1 MSHLRATFAV
11 VLGFT
16 SLLTY
21 AAAAD
26 ATVPVTLSRGT
37 LPNGLAYAVLPHP
50 SPKGDVSL
58 RLIVRAGSLDERD
71 DERGF
76 AHFVEHMAFNGTRRF
91 PAGTVRLFFEKVG
104 LRFGGDVNASTT
116 YTHTNYL
123 LDLPAGH
130 TDRLDEA
137 LILLRDY
144 ADGQLFLPEEVKRE
158 APVVIS
164 EVRARDSAGQRTALD
179 LLKVIYAG
187 TRVPEREVLGVPDQI
202 EHATADQLRAFYRR
216 TYSPARMTVVVVGPI
231 ESAAMVEKISTV
243 FGSMTASADSE
254 APAAAV
260 ELPHS
265 DGVKT
270 DVIVVPTSKAAVAE
284 FNFVTPRP
292 PDTAEGR
299 RQEQVQRIATAVIA
313 RRLEAQREHDLS
325 HYSQPKV
332 GFNPSSVAPSLVH
345 HSIEIGTASD
355 SWADGVQLVE
365 TELRRARS
373 GCTQAEVDEAVA
385 VELTALFNRVSTAV
399 GQPAATIAG
408 ELAAAIMAGREWQT
422 PTTRHAEA
430 KTALQGLTSAEVTT
444 AFAQIFPPGSFQ
456 LILLVQPDNPVK
468 PDRVLAAYNKSAGR
482 TLRKSST
489 ADEELKFR
497 YEDFGP
503 AGQIVKRDRVDDLD
517 LSLVSFE
524 NGVRLNVRPSA
535 FEPER
540 FRLRVVFPLNLSHVP
555 DERGGIAELAGQ
567 LLLNSNLK
575 QHKQTEIIRLLR
587 LHGISPAFGVSNG
600 TPAFTVSG
608 PATEL
613 PFALQFLTALLSDL
627 DFDLEYYKVALSRYG
642 GLFQSTMTSASGLG
656 MREALRA
663 FAGNDP
669 RTLLLN
675 PRSFANDD
683 SFGETESWLR
693 DHILNGP
700 LEIGLVGDF
709 TAEDA
714 ISAAAGTVGTL
725 KRRKAPPKPGA
736 PLALPKK
743 ASRQEATADIPASA
757 SFSVV
762 LWPVT
767 FPDDPKHNAALELA
781 SDLLRDRL
789 LLVVREAVGATY
801 SPTTQIHRDVVQRD
815 FAFVSMINTFEPAI
829 ARRYTEAS
837 VTLATRVAE
846 RGIGAA
852 EFERIQ
858 EPARSRHAEEMRN
871 NAWWL
876 NAVVARAQ
884 SRPDVLEEARR
895 HEKILDEVTVEDV
908 NQAAQVFKSDKATV
922 LILRPKSVG
931 SAGGDAAPAK
941 K

>member
-26 ATVPVTLSRGT
+26 ATVPVALSRGT

-104 LRFGGDVNASTT
+104 LRFGGDVNANTT

-130 TDRLDEA
+130 IDRLDEA
-137 LILLRDY
+137 LLLLRDY

-158 APVVIS
+158 APVVLS
-164 EVRARDSAGQRTALD
+164 EARARDSAGQRTALD

-187 TRVPEREVLGVPDQI
+187 TRVPEREVLGLPDQI
-202 EHATADQLRAFYRR
+202 EHATADQLRAFYQR
-216 TYSPARMTVVVVGPI
+216 TYSPARMTVVVVGPVDP
-231 ESAAMVEKISTV
+231 AAMVEKITTM
-243 FGSMTASADSE
+243 FGSMTAAADH
-254 APAAAV
+254 ATPAAAV
-260 ELPHS
+260 EPPPTG
-265 DGVKT
+265 GVKT
-270 DVIVVPTSKAAVAE
+270 AVIVVPTFKSALAE

-292 PDTAEGR
+292 PDTAEGH
-299 RQEQVQRIATAVIA
+299 RQEQVQRIATAVID
-313 RRLEAQREHDLS
+313 RRLEAQREHDMS

-332 GFNPSSVAPSLVH
+332 GFNASPVAPSLVH
-345 HSIEIGTASD
+345 HSIEIGTAPS
-355 SWADGVQLVE
+355 SWTDGVQLVE

-373 GCTQAEVDEAVA
+373 GFTQAEVDEAVA
-385 VELTALFNRVSTAV
+385 GALTSLFNRVSTAV
-399 GQPAATIAG
+399 GQSAATIAG
-408 ELAAAIMAGREWQT
+408 ELAAAITTDREWQT
-422 PTTRHAEA
+422 PATRHAEA
-430 KTALQGLTSAEVTT
+430 KAALQGLTAAEVTT
-444 AFAQIFPPGSFQ
+444 AGAQIFPPESFQ
-456 LILLVQPDNPVK
+456 LILLVPPDYPVK
-468 PDRVLAAYNKSAGR
+468 PDSLLAAYNKSAGR
-482 TLRKSST
+482 TLKKSSA
-489 ADEELKFR
+489 ADEELHFR
-497 YEDFGP
+497 YDNFGP
-503 AGQIVKRDRVDDLD
+503 PGNIAKRERVEDLD
-517 LSLVSFE
+517 LAQVTFE
-524 NGVRLNVRPSA
+524 NGVHLNVRPSTL
-535 FEPER
+535 EPER
-540 FRLRVVFPLNLSHVP
+540 FRLRIVFPQNLSDVP
-555 DERGGIAELAGQ
+555 GDGGGIAELAGH

-575 QHKQTEIIRLLR
+575 KHKQTELSRLIR
-587 LHGISPAFGVSNG
+587 LHGISPAFAVSTG
-600 TPAFTVSG
+600 TPSLSISG

-642 GLFQSTMTSASGLG
+642 GVFQSTMTSAGGLG

-683 SFGETESWLR
+683 SFGETENWLR

-709 TAEDA
+709 VAEDA

-743 ASRQEATADIPASA
+743 PSRQEATADIPASA

-789 LLVVREAVGATY
+789 LVVVREAVGATY
-801 SPTTQIHRDVVQRD
+801 SPTTQIHRDGVQRD

-837 VTLATRVAE
+837 VVLATRVAE

-852 EFERIQ
+852 EFARLR
-858 EPARSRHAEEMRN
+858 EPARSRHAEEMRS

-876 NAVVARAQ
+876 DTVVARAQ

-895 HEKILDEVTVEDV
+895 HEKIIDEITVEDV
-908 NQAAQVFKSDKATV
+908 NEAAQVFRPDKVTV

-931 SAGGDAAPAK
+931 SAGGAAPTK